1 MYLKTLTL
9 RGFKSFASATT
20 LRFEPGITA
29 VVGPNGSGKSNVV
42 DALAWVMGEHSAKS
56 LRGGKMED
64 VIFAGTSSRAPLGRA
79 EVTLTI
85 DNTDGMLPIDY
96 TEVTIS
102 RLMFR
107 AGQSEYAINGDTCR
121 LLDIQELL
129 SDSGIG
135 REMHVIVGQGQL
147 DQVLHAGPEERRA
160 FIEEAAGVLK
170 HRKRKEKALRKLD
183 AMQANMTRVQDLT
196 TELRRQLKPLGRQ
209 AEIARKAA
217 VIQAD
222 LRDARLRLLADDVLT
237 LRTTLERE
245 MADEEAVLT
254 RRAAVEV
261 ELEQGQVA
269 ESELEAAEAEAQPRL
284 AAAQETF
291 FRLSSLRERLRGLA
305 GLAAERHRN
314 ATDTAVERR
323 GRDPE
328 DFEREAEEVREQ
340 ERVLAELL
348 EGERESL
355 AGAVARRAETE
366 AALAAEERRLAAEAR
381 AAADRREGLARLR
394 GQVGAAR
401 SRAGAAEEE
410 IGRLRRS
417 LEEAEQR
424 AEEAQ
429 ATHDGQER
437 AEPSADPALAEEL
450 EIALETVEQARE
462 SVELARAGVEEAKAA
477 VAGPSSALGAARAAL
492 TAARKTDQQAQ
503 RQVAALE
510 ARFEALE
517 MGLAGGADGAAALL
531 AADLAGVL
539 GPVATML
546 SVRPGAEVA
555 VAAVLGAAAEAVAV
569 ESLQSA
575 ADAIEFLRGH
585 DGGHATLVIA
595 SGEAGPGEAGSAGS
609 PGSPGRVP
617 LAGAEWA
624 IDLVTVSAELRAAA
638 THLLANVLVVDDLA
652 TARKAVE
659 QSPELRAVTR
669 SGDLLGTH
677 AAKGGS
683 AGGTSALQMRAAL
696 DEAAADLAEARVAA
710 ERAGAELEE
719 TAEAEAEAQLAVETA
734 QARVAEAQTGVQNA
748 QAGVNAA
755 QAALDRVRARQRDAD
770 QKVAAVARRLAQ
782 LGAAAKAAR
791 DECERLA
798 GGVRAAE
805 EARDRDAAGLAE
817 LEERLA
823 AAVGAEELETEP
835 TTELRD
841 ELAEICATARQDEME
856 VRLAVRTAE
865 ERVRG
870 IEGRADELTR
880 AAEREREER
889 SRAAER
895 REWRRRQA
903 RTAQAVVRGAELALR
918 ALETSLGAAA
928 GERDEADR
936 ARGQIDASLKAV
948 RIRVREL
955 SGELDKLVNRAHG
968 SEVARTEQRLRLEQL
983 ESRAVEEYG
992 VEADTLI
999 AEYGPGEPIPTADGD
1014 PVPYDRDEQLK
1025 RARAADRQ
1033 MAQLGKVNPL
1043 ALEEFAALEERHSF
1057 LTSQLEDLKKTR
1069 RDLLLVVKEVDDRVE
1084 QVFGA
1089 AFADVAREFE
1099 TIFTRVF
1106 PGGEGRLLLT
1116 DPENMLTTGVEVEA
1130 RPPGKKVKRL
1140 SLLSG
1145 GERSLTAVAFLVSI
1159 FKARPSP
1166 FYVMDE
1172 VEAALDDTNTQRLL
1186 TLFEEL
1192 RQTSQIIIITHQKRT
1207 MEIADAL
1214 YGVSMRGDGV
1224 TQVISQRLREH
1235 EPV

>member
-183 AMQANMTRVQDLT
+183 AMQANMTRLQDLT
-196 TELRRQLKPLGRQ
+196 NELRRQLKPLGRQ
-209 AEIARKAA
+209 AEIARRAA

-245 MADEEAVLT
+245 MADEEAVLA
-254 RRAAVEV
+254 RRATVET

-305 GLAAERHRN
+305 GLAAERHRH

-348 EGERESL
+348 DGERESL

-381 AAADRREGLARLR
+381 AAADRRESLARLR
-394 GQVGAAR
+394 GQAGAAR

-424 AEEAQ
+424 AEEAR
-429 ATHDGQER
+429 AEHEGQER

-477 VAGPSSALGAARAAL
+477 VAGPNSALGAARAAL
-492 TAARKTDQQAQ
+492 AAARKADQQAQ

-517 MGLAGGADGAAALL
+517 MGLAGGADGGAALL

-546 SVRPGAEVA
+546 SVRSGAEVA

-595 SGEAGPGEAGSAGS
+595 SGEAGKGS
-609 PGSPGRVP
+609 PGQVP

-659 QSPELRAVTR
+659 QRPELRAVTR
-669 SGDLLGTH
+669 AGDLLGVHT
-677 AAKGGS
+677 AGGGS

-696 DEAAADLAEARVAA
+696 DEAAADLAGARVAA
-710 ERAGAELEE
+710 EVAGTGLEE

-770 QKVAAVARRLAQ
+770 QKVAAVAKRLAQ
-782 LGAAAKAAR
+782 LGAAATAAR

-798 GGVRAAE
+798 RGVRAAE

-835 TTELRD
+835 TTDLRD

-918 ALETSLGAAA
+918 ALETSLGVAA

-983 ESRAVEEYG
+983 EGRAVEEYG

-999 AEYGPGEPIPTADGD
+999 AEYGPGEPVPTADGE

-1043 ALEEFAALEERHSF
+1043 ALEEFVALEERHSF

-1069 RDLLLVVKEVDDRVE
+1069 RQLLDVVKEVDDRVE

-1235 EPV
+1235 ESV

>member
-96 TEVTIS
+96 SEVTIS

-245 MADEEAVLT
+245 MADEEAVRT
-254 RRAAVEV
+254 RRAEVET

-269 ESELEAAEAEAQPRL
+269 ESELESAEAEAQPRL

-305 GLAAERHRN
+305 GLAAERHRH
-314 ATDTAVERR
+314 ATETAVERR

-355 AGAVARRAETE
+355 AEAVARRAETE

-410 IGRLRRS
+410 IGRLRNS
-417 LEEAEQR
+417 LREAEQR

-429 ATHDGQER
+429 AEHEGQER

-462 SVELARAGVEEAKAA
+462 SVESARAGVEEAKAA
-477 VAGPSSALGAARAAL
+477 VAGPNSALGAARAAL
-492 TAARKTDQQAQ
+492 TAAREADQRAQ
-503 RQVAALE
+503 REVAALG

-517 MGLAGGADGAAALL
+517 MGLAGGADGGAALL

-569 ESLQSA
+569 DSLRSA

-585 DGGHATLVIA
+585 EGGHATLVIA
-595 SGEAGPGEAGSAGS
+595 SGGAGKTPAGS
-609 PGSPGRVP
+609 PVP
-617 LAGAEWA
+617 VPVTGAEWA
-624 IDLVTVSAELRAAA
+624 IDLVTVSPELRAAA
-638 THLLANVLVVDDLA
+638 AHLLAGVLVVDDLA
-652 TARKAVE
+652 TASKAVE
-659 QSPELRAVTR
+659 QCPELRAVTR
-669 SGDLLGTH
+669 SGDLLGSHT
-677 AAKGGS
+677 ARGGS
-683 AGGTSALQMRAAL
+683 GGGTSALQMRAAL

-710 ERAGAELEE
+710 ELAGTELEE
-719 TAEAEAEAQLAVETA
+719 TAEAEAEAQLAVEAA

-755 QAALDRVRARQRDAD
+755 QAALDRVRARQREAD

-823 AAVGAEELETEP
+823 AADGAKELETEP
-835 TTELRD
+835 STDLRD

-856 VRLAVRTAE
+856 LRLAVRTAE

-918 ALETSLGAAA
+918 ALETSLEAAA
-928 GERDEADR
+928 GERDEAEL

-983 ESRAVEEYG
+983 EGRAVEEYG

-999 AEYGPGEPIPTADGD
+999 AEYGPGEPVPTADGD

-1033 MAQLGKVNPL
+1033 MSQLGKVNPL

-1235 EPV
+1235 ESV

>member
-85 DNTDGMLPIDY
+85 DNTDGALPIDY

-147 DQVLHAGPEERRA
+147 DQVLHAGPEDRRA

-237 LRTTLERE
+237 LRVTLERE
-245 MADEEAVLT
+245 TADEAAVLA
-254 RRAAVEV
+254 RRTVVET

-269 ESELEAAEAEAQPRL
+269 EAELEAAEAEAQPRL
-284 AAAQETF
+284 AAAQETY
-291 FRLSSLRERLRGLA
+291 FRLSSLRERLRGLV

-314 ATDTAVERR
+314 ATDTTVERR

-328 DFEREAEEVREQ
+328 DYEREAEEIQEQ
-340 ERVLAELL
+340 ERVLEELL
-348 EGERESL
+348 DQERETL
-355 AGAVARRAETE
+355 AQAVAGRSESE
-366 AALAAEERRLAAEAR
+366 AALAAEERRLAAEAK
-381 AAADRREGLARLR
+381 AVADRREGLAKLR
-394 GQVGAAR
+394 GQAGAAH

-410 IGRLRRS
+410 IGRLRLS

-424 AEEAQ
+424 AERARADHE
-429 ATHDGQER
+429 GQER
-437 AEPSADPALAEEL
+437 SEPEIDPALAEEL
-450 EIALETVEQARE
+450 EIALEAVAQARE
-462 SVELARAGVEEAKAA
+462 AVEEAKAVA
-477 VAGPSSALGAARAAL
+477 EEAKASVAGPNAALSSAKAAVGV
-492 TAARKTDQQAQ
+492 ARKADQEAQ

-510 ARFEALE
+510 ARFEALQLS
-517 MGLAGGADGAAALL
+517 LASGTDGAAALL

-546 SVRPGAEVA
+546 TVSPGAETA
-555 VAAVLGAAAEAVAV
+555 VAAVLGAYAEAVAV
-569 ESLQSA
+569 ESLQAA
-575 ADAIEFLRGH
+575 ADAIDFLSRQ
-585 DGGHATLVIA
+585 DGGRAALLVATGGQVPRRA
-595 SGEAGPGEAGSAGS
+595 DMPVAG
-609 PGSPGRVP
+609 GR
-617 LAGAEWA
+617 WA
-624 IDLVTVSAELRAAA
+624 ADLVTVPDALRAAV
-638 THLLANVLVVDDLA
+638 THLLADVLVVDDLE

-659 QSPELRAVTR
+659 QWPELRAVTR
-669 SGDLLGTH
+669 SGDLVGSY
-677 AAKGGS
+677 AARGGS
-683 AGGTSALQMRAAL
+683 TGAASALQMRAAL
-696 DEAAADLAEARVAA
+696 DEAVADLATARQAA
-710 ERAGAELEE
+710 EQAGLAMEE
-719 TAEAEAEAQLAVETA
+719 AAEAEAQAQFAVEVA
-734 QARVAEAQTGVQNA
+734 QAGVGEAQTGVQTA

-755 QAALDRVRARQRDAD
+755 QAALDQIRARQRDAD
-770 QKVAAVARRLAQ
+770 QRAAATARRLAQ
-782 LGAAAKAAR
+782 LGAAAEAAAA
-791 DECERLA
+791 ECERLA
-798 GGVRAAE
+798 RAVRAAE

-817 LEERLA
+817 IEERLA
-823 AAVGAEELETEP
+823 AATAEVEAEPEP
-835 TTELRD
+835 TTEMRD
-841 ELAEICATARQDEME
+841 ELAEICASARQTEME
-856 VRLAVRTAE
+856 ARLAVRTAE
-865 ERVRG
+865 ERVKG
-870 IEGRADELTR
+870 LTGRADELLR

-889 SRAAER
+889 ARAAEL
-895 REWRRRQA
+895 RERRRRQA
-903 RTAQAVVRGAELALR
+903 LVAQAVVRGTELTLAR
-918 ALETSLGAAA
+918 LETSLTVAAE
-928 GERDEADR
+928 ERDEAEQ
-936 ARGQIDASLKAV
+936 ARGQIDQSLKSI
-948 RIRVREL
+948 RLRVREL
-955 SGELDKLVNRAHG
+955 SGELDKLINRAHG
-968 SEVARTEQRLRLEQL
+968 SEVARTERRLRLEQL
-983 ESRAVEEYG
+983 EAKAVDEYG
-992 VEADTLI
+992 VEPDTLI
-999 AEYGPGEPIPTADGD
+999 AEYGPAEPVPTVDGD
-1014 PVPYDRDEQLK
+1014 PVPYVREEQEK

-1043 ALEEFAALEERHSF
+1043 ALEEFAALEERHAF

-1069 RDLLLVVKEVDDRVE
+1069 RDLLLVVKEVDERVE

-1089 AFADVAREFE
+1089 AYADVAREFE
-1099 TIFTRVF
+1099 QIFGRVF

-1116 DPENMLTTGVEVEA
+1116 DPEDMLTTGVEVEA

-1145 GERSLTAVAFLVSI
+1145 GERSLTAVAFLVAI

-1192 RQTSQIIIITHQKRT
+1192 RQTSQLIVITHQKRT

-1224 TQVISQRLREH
+1224 SQVISQRLRES
-1235 EPV
+1235 

>member
-64 VIFAGTSSRAPLGRA
+64 VIFAGTSSRPPLGRA

-85 DNTDGMLPIDY
+85 DNTDGALPIDY

-183 AMQANMTRVQDLT
+183 AMQANLTRVQDLT
-196 TELRRQLKPLGRQ
+196 NELRRQLKPLGRQ

-237 LRTTLERE
+237 LRTTLDRE
-245 MADEEAVLT
+245 IADEAAILARRTTVEA
-254 RRAAVEV
+254 
-261 ELEQGQVA
+261 ELEQGQLA
-269 ESELEAAEAEAQPRL
+269 EAELEAAEAEAQPRL
-284 AAAQETF
+284 AAAQETY

-305 GLAAERHRN
+305 GLAAERHRH
-314 ATDTAVERR
+314 ATDTAIERR

-328 DFEREAEEVREQ
+328 DLEREAEEIQEQ
-340 ERVLAELL
+340 ERVLDEMLA
-348 EGERESL
+348 GEQESL
-355 AGAVARRAETE
+355 ARAVAQRAEAE
-366 AALAAEERRLAAEAR
+366 SSLAAEERRLAAEAR
-381 AAADRREGLARLR
+381 ASADRREGLARLR
-394 GQVGAAR
+394 GQVGAVR
-401 SRAGAAEEE
+401 SRAVAAEEE
-410 IGRLRRS
+410 IGRLTRS
-417 LEEAEQR
+417 LEEA
-424 AEEAQ
+424 
-429 ATHDGQER
+429 QER
-437 AEPSADPALAEEL
+437 AERAQAEHDSQEQADPLADPALAEEL
-450 EIALETVEQARE
+450 EMALEVVDQARQT
-462 SVELARAGVEEAKAA
+462 VDQARAVVDEAKAA
-477 VAGPSSALGAARAAL
+477 VAGPNAALGASKAALGAARKA
-492 TAARKTDQQAQ
+492 DQEAQ
-503 RQVAALE
+503 RQVAALG

-517 MGLAGGADGAAALL
+517 LSLARGADGGAALL

-539 GPVATML
+539 GPLATML
-546 SVRPGAEVA
+546 TVRPGAEVA
-555 VAAVLGAAAEAVAV
+555 VAAALGAAAEAVAV

-575 ADAIEFLRGH
+575 ADAIDFLRSE
-585 DGGHATLVIA
+585 DGGHASLVVA
-595 SGEAGPGEAGSAGS
+595 AEGKKPDTSRLSTPVTGS
-609 PGSPGRVP
+609 
-617 LAGAEWA
+617 EWA
-624 IDLVTVSAELRAAA
+624 IDLVTVPGELWDAVA
-638 THLLANVLVVDDLA
+638 HLLADVLVVDDLEI
-652 TARKAVE
+652 ARKVVE
-659 QSPELRAVTR
+659 QWPELRAVTR
-669 SGDLLGTH
+669 SGDLLGAY
-677 AAKGGS
+677 AARGGS

-696 DEAAADLAEARVAA
+696 DEAAADLASARVAA
-710 ERAGAELEE
+710 EQAGRVLEE
-719 TAEAEAEAQLAVETA
+719 AAEAEGEAQLAVETA
-734 QARVAEAQTGVQNA
+734 QARVTETQTGVQTA
-748 QAGVNAA
+748 QAGVNTA
-755 QAALDRVRARQRDAD
+755 QAALDQIRARQRDAD
-770 QKVAAVARRLAQ
+770 QRAAAAAKRLAQ
-782 LGAAAKAAR
+782 LDAAAKAAR

-798 GGVRAAE
+798 RGVQAAQ

-817 LEERLA
+817 LEERLVVEESA
-823 AAVGAEELETEP
+823 GELEAEP
-835 TTELRD
+835 TTEIRD
-841 ELAEICATARQDEME
+841 ELAEICSVARQAEME
-856 VRLAVRTAE
+856 ARLAVRTAE

-870 IEGRADELTR
+870 LEGKADELMR

-889 SRAAER
+889 ARAAER
-895 REWRRRQA
+895 RERQRRQA
-903 RTAQAVVRGAELALR
+903 RVAQAVVRGTELTLSR
-918 ALETSLGAAA
+918 LEASLAAA
-928 GERDEADR
+928 TSERDEAEQ
-936 ARGQIDASLKAV
+936 ARGQIDASLKSV
-948 RIRVREL
+948 RVRVREL
-955 SGELDKLVNRAHG
+955 SGELDKLINRVHG
-968 SEVARTEQRLRLEQL
+968 SEVARTEQRMRLEQL
-983 ESRAVEEYG
+983 QERAVEEFG
-992 VEADTLI
+992 VEVDTLI
-999 AEYGPGEPIPTADGD
+999 AEYGPAEPIPSVDGD
-1014 PVPYDRDEQLK
+1014 PVPYVREEQEK
-1025 RARAADRQ
+1025 RAKVAERQ

-1043 ALEEFAALEERHSF
+1043 ALEEFAALEERHAF

-1069 RDLLLVVKEVDDRVE
+1069 RDLLLVVKEVDERVE
-1084 QVFGA
+1084 QVFA
-1089 AFADVAREFE
+1089 AAYEDVAREFE
-1099 TIFTRVF
+1099 KIFTRVF

-1116 DPENMLTTGVEVEA
+1116 DPTDMLTTGVEVEA

-1235 EPV
+1235 DSG

>member
-245 MADEEAVLT
+245 MADEAAVLA
-254 RRAAVEV
+254 RRTAVET
-261 ELEQGQVA
+261 ELEQGQAA
-269 ESELEAAEAEAQPRL
+269 EAELEAAEAEAQPRL
-284 AAAQETF
+284 TAAQETF

-305 GLAAERHRN
+305 GLAAERHRH
-314 ATDTAVERR
+314 AVDTAVERR

-340 ERVLAELL
+340 ERVLVELL

-355 AGAVARRAETE
+355 AATVARRTETE

-381 AAADRREGLARLR
+381 AAADRREGLARIR

-424 AEEAQ
+424 AEEA
-429 ATHDGQER
+429 R
-437 AEPSADPALAEEL
+437 AEHDSQETAEPAADPALAEEL

-462 SVELARAGVEEAKAA
+462 SVESARAGVEEAKAA
-477 VAGPSSALGAARAAL
+477 VTGPNAALGAARAAL
-492 TAARKTDQQAQ
+492 AAAREADQQAQ

-517 MGLAGGADGAAALL
+517 MGLAGGADGGAALL

-575 ADAIEFLRGH
+575 ADAIDFLRGR
-585 DGGHATLVIA
+585 DGGQAGLVIA
-595 SGEAGPGEAGSAGS
+595 AGEAAVPPGQ
-609 PGSPGRVP
+609 VP
-617 LAGAEWA
+617 QAGAEWA
-624 IDLVTVSAELRAAA
+624 IDLVTVSTELRAAA
-638 THLLANVLVVDDLA
+638 THLLADVLVVDDLA
-652 TARKAVE
+652 TARKTVE
-659 QSPELRAVTR
+659 QYPGLRAVTR
-669 SGDLLGTH
+669 SGDLLGAH
-677 AAKGGS
+677 AAAGGGS
-683 AGGTSALQMRAAL
+683 AGATSAIQMRAAL
-696 DEAAADLAEARVAA
+696 DEATADLAEARVAA
-710 ERAGAELEE
+710 ELAATELEE
-719 TAEAEAEAQLAVETA
+719 TAEAEGEAQFAVENA
-734 QARVAEAQTGVQNA
+734 QARIAEAQTGVQNA

-755 QAALDRVRARQRDAD
+755 QAVLDQVRARQRDAD

-782 LGAAAKAAR
+782 LDAAARAAR

-798 GGVRAAE
+798 AGVRAAE

-823 AAVGAEELETEP
+823 AAVDAEERQIEP
-835 TTELRD
+835 STDLRD
-841 ELAEICATARQDEME
+841 ELAEICAAARQDEME
-856 VRLAVRTAE
+856 ARLTVRTAE

-870 IEGRADELTR
+870 IDGRAEELTR

-895 REWRRRQA
+895 RERRREQA
-903 RTAQAVVRGAELALR
+903 RVAQAVVRGAELALR
-918 ALETSLGAAA
+918 TLEASLAAAA
-928 GERDEADR
+928 GERDEAER
-936 ARGQIDASLKAV
+936 ARGQVDASLKAIRV
-948 RIRVREL
+948 RVREL
-955 SGELDKLVNRAHG
+955 TGELDKLVNRAHG

-983 ESRAVEEYG
+983 QERAVEEYG

-999 AEYGPGEPIPTADGD
+999 AEYGPGEPIPTADGE
-1014 PVPYDRDEQLK
+1014 PVPYDREEQLK

-1069 RDLLLVVKEVDDRVE
+1069 RDLLLVVKEVDERVE

-1116 DPENMLTTGVEVEA
+1116 DPEDMLTTGVEVEA

-1224 TQVISQRLREH
+1224 TQVISQRLREN
-1235 EPV
+1235 ESA